1 MNSSYG
7 GAWGSMGSLVGG
19 GNASPFADPN
29 VITANQEGLRSRGDA
44 DADAATPKNGWFKQA
59 VTDVSESFAPGTP
72 GSTLLQSGAAQLSS
86 WIQQQQSSLSALKA
100 QLARKEA
107 RLRTAKQPGARAR
120 LTSEIEQLLSQIA
133 ALEAAIQ
140 QGGGALTQLP
150 ETKRMPV
157 WAGFAAITGVLLALL
172 GGAWFMLRK
181 GKK

>member
-7 GAWGSMGSLVGG
+7 GAWGSMGSLAGG
-19 GNASPFADPN
+19 GDASPFADPN
-29 VITANQEGLRSRGDA
+29 VITANQEGLRSFGDA
-44 DADAATPKNGWFKQA
+44 DPATTKKGWFKQA
-59 VTDVSESFAPGTP
+59 VADVSESFAPGTP
-72 GSTLLQSGAAQLSS
+72 GSTLLQSGTEQLSS

-140 QGGGALTQLP
+140 QGGGEITQLP
-150 ETKRMPV
+150 ETKRMPA

-172 GGAWFMLRK
+172 GGAWFILRK
-181 GKK
+181 RKE